1 MYNYDDY
8 NDNFT
13 YLTEEELENS
23 STIDSEVR
31 NLLKQAGYNI
41 DLMDDY
47 GY

>member
-1 MYNYDDY
+1 MYDYD
-8 NDNFT
+8 DNFT
-13 YLTEEELENS
+13 YLTKEELEDNLAL
-23 STIDSEVR
+23 DNEVK

>member
-1 MYNYDDY
+1 MYNYES
-8 NDNFT
+8 NFT
-13 YLTEEELENS
+13 YLTEEELEDDVALDN
-23 STIDSEVR
+23 EVK

>member
-1 MYNYDDY
+1 MYDYD
-8 NDNFT
+8 NNFI
-13 YLTEEELENS
+13 YLTKEELEDNLAL
-23 STIDSEVR
+23 DNEVK

>member
-1 MYNYDDY
+1 MYDY
-8 NDNFT
+8 ESNFT
-13 YLTEEELENS
+13 YLKEEELEDDVALDN
-23 STIDSEVR
+23 EVK

>member
-1 MYNYDDY
+1 MYDY
-8 NDNFT
+8 ESNFT
-13 YLTEEELENS
+13 YLTEEELEDDVAFDN
-23 STIDSEVR
+23 EVK